1 MAKYTLKVT
10 SDFGDMY
17 TGAQHVRG
25 SRFTIEDEQRV
36 RSLCQR
42 KLTKLVAI
50 EHEPKEGKRVLFI
63 SSMIYKIGGIET
75 ANRAIAEHFKTK
87 NIAFVTLNADQTATG
102 QLIATAKWHDLY
114 VLDGETT
121 LEADVAILQHSDS
134 ALALDRI
141 KADKVYQQVHS
152 DLTTLKKVEK
162 YGRFYYYDND
172 RINGYL
178 AVSTTAKEALER
190 EEGRKS
196 VVVPNLMPEVRKC
209 LKIVVLSRATEEK
222 GIDRVQRLA
231 EKLQKY
237 TDDFVIWLSSA
248 IEQYDRAD
256 ELLAN
261 GHIVPIR
268 PSVYATSLL
277 DGADYLCQ
285 LSRSESFCYSVREA
299 LQRKVPVIVSDL
311 AEFRKLVK
319 NGENGYI
326 LADDMPDEQ
335 IKQIVEHIPKPK
347 EAYKPGVAPIWH
359 RVLEGKL

>member
-1 MAKYTLKVT
+1 MTKYTLKVT

-17 TGAQHVRG
+17 TGEQHMRG
-25 SRFTIEDEQRV
+25 SKFTIEDEQRA

-42 KLTKLVAI
+42 GLARIVAI
-50 EHEPKEGKRVLFI
+50 EHPPKTGKRVLFI

-87 NIAFVTLNADQTATG
+87 NIAFVTLNADATATS
-102 QLIATAKWHDLY
+102 QLIATAKWHDVY
-114 VLDGETT
+114 VLGEET

-134 ALALDRI
+134 VLALDRI

-162 YGRFYYYDND
+162 YGRFYYQDND
-172 RINGYL
+172 RISQYL

-190 EEGRKS
+190 EEGKKA
-196 VVVPNLMPEVRKC
+196 VIVPNLMPEPKKL

-222 GIDRVQRLA
+222 GIDRLKILA
-231 EKLQKY
+231 DKIQKY
-237 TDDFVIWLSSA
+237 TDNYVIWLSSA

-261 GHIVPIR
+261 DHIVPIK

-326 LADDMPDEQ
+326 LADDIPDERV
-335 IKQIVEHIPKPK
+335 KQIVEKIPKPK

-359 RVLEGKL
+359 RILEGKL

>member
-1 MAKYTLKVT
+1 MKYTLKVT
-10 SDFGDMY
+10 NDFGDMY
-17 TGAQHVRG
+17 TGAQHTRG
-25 SRFTIEDEQRV
+25 QKFTIEDEQRV

-114 VLDGETT
+114 VLDDIT

-134 ALALDRI
+134 VLALDRI

-162 YGRFYYYDND
+162 YGRFYYLDND
-172 RINGYL
+172 RISQYL
-178 AVSTTAKEALER
+178 AVSPTAKEALER

-196 VVVPNLMPEVRKC
+196 VVVPNLMPEARKY

-222 GIDRVQRLA
+222 GIDRLKILA
-231 EKLQKY
+231 DKLQKY
-237 TDDFVIWLSSA
+237 TDNYVIWLSSA

-261 GHIVPIR
+261 DHIVPIK

-326 LADDMPDEQ
+326 LADDIPDAQ
-335 IKQIVEHIPKPK
+335 VKQIVEHIPKPK

>member
-1 MAKYTLKVT
+1 MTKYTLKVT

-17 TGAQHVRG
+17 TGEQHTRG

-114 VLDGETT
+114 VLDDTT

-134 ALALDRI
+134 VLALDRI

-162 YGRFYYYDND
+162 YGRFYYLDND
-172 RINGYL
+172 RISQYL
-178 AVSTTAKEALER
+178 AVSPTAKEALER

-196 VVVPNLMPEVRKC
+196 IVVPNLMPEPKKL

-222 GIDRVQRLA
+222 GIDRLKILA
-231 EKLQKY
+231 DKLQKY
-237 TDDFVIWLSSA
+237 TDNYVIWLSSA

-261 GHIVPIR
+261 DHIVPIK

-326 LADDMPDEQ
+326 LADDIPDEQ
-335 IKQIVEHIPKPK
+335 VKQIIGHIPKPK
-347 EAYKPGVAPIWH
+347 EAYRPGVAPIWH